1 MNTALNWD
9 DNRKRSSYLTNRSPL
24 QRMLALLL
32 CIALAVTMGLA
43 GCSGASAEDAIESS
57 LTQQLN
63 QVKSLDKSFIST
75 IASYMDV
82 DRFKDYGVDGT
93 AFVTAYFDGFDYSID
108 AITVND
114 DTARAI
120 VTLTCTSYSDFHS
133 RLNTASS
140 AMAQNAAEYVDMSRE
155 DLAKVYGTL
164 LMDTLDDVNLAQ
176 TKPMTLT
183 FKLKDNTWEMQESL
197 ESEIASFLLTN

>member
-1 MNTALNWD
+1 MDKLLTSTYDRERTVSAS
-9 DNRKRSSYLTNRSPL
+9 KRSLPHRL
-24 QRMLALLL
+24 VAVML
-32 CIALAVTMGLA
+32 CCMLAVTMGLT

-57 LTQQLN
+57 LTAELD
-63 QVKSLDKSFIST
+63 QVKSLDKNFIST

-82 DRFKDYGVDGT
+82 DRFRDYGVDGT
-93 AFVTAYFDGFDYSID
+93 EFVTAYFDGFDYSID
-108 AITVND
+108 TIAVDD

-140 AMAQNAAEYVDMSRE
+140 AMAQNASEYVDMSRE
-155 DLAKVYGTL
+155 DLARVYGTL
-164 LMDTLDDVNLAQ
+164 LMDTLDDVKLAQ

-183 FKLKDNTWEMQESL
+183 FKRKDNTWEMQENL